1 MPAHVL
7 RLLEPRSVF
16 VQRARPGAGGAGAPL
31 AAAELAALRPRFFFN
46 LVPEVGVAL
55 SACCGRFF
63 HAEDLEL
70 EVLKGGGA
78 CPLCGGAPSE
88 E

>member
-1 MPAHVL
+1 MTAGRVTCENRL
-7 RLLEPRSVF
+7 RSEPRVT
-16 VQRARPGAGGAGAPL
+16 
-31 AAAELAALRPRFFFN
+31 LRPRFFFN